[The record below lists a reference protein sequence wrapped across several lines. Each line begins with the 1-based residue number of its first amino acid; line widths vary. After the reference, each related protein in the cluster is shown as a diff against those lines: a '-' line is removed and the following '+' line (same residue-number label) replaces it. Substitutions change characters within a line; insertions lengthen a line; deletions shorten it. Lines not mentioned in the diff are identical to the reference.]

1 MCQRRILYDGICVY
15 GIFEKNKI
23 KEKTNEQE
31 RKIYNLYSPKVR
43 QNLKPRRTEMK
54 QTEYNIKTRQCKTNY
69 SPDPW
74 GELKAIN
81 DRAIIDNMIRDY
93 TYINKKQNVLREDL
107 I

>member
-15 GIFEKNKI
+15 GIFEKNKT
-23 KEKTNEQE
+23 KEEK
-31 RKIYNLYSPKVR
+31 
-43 QNLKPRRTEMK
+43 MK
-54 QTEYNIKTRQCKTNY
+54 QTIYNIKTRQCETNY
-69 SPDPW
+69 SLDPW

>member
-15 GIFEKNKI
+15 GIFEKNKT
-23 KEKTNEQE
+23 KEEK
-31 RKIYNLYSPKVR
+31 
-43 QNLKPRRTEMK
+43 MK
-54 QTEYNIKTRQCKTNY
+54 QTIYNIKTRQCETNY

-81 DRAIIDNMIRDY
+81 DRAIIDNMIKDY

>member
-15 GIFEKNKI
+15 GIFEKNKT
-23 KEKTNEQE
+23 KEEK
-31 RKIYNLYSPKVR
+31 
-43 QNLKPRRTEMK
+43 MK
-54 QTEYNIKTRQCKTNY
+54 QTIYNIKTRQCKTNY

-93 TYINKKQNVLREDL
+93 TQLNIKQGVTREQLRG
-107 I
+107 

>member
-1 MCQRRILYDGICVY
+1 MY
-15 GIFEKNKI
+15 GIFKKI
-23 KEKTNEQE
+23 
-31 RKIYNLYSPKVR
+31 
-43 QNLKPRRTEMK
+43 KPRRTEMK

>member
-1 MCQRRILYDGICVY
+1 
-15 GIFEKNKI
+15 
-23 KEKTNEQE
+23 
-31 RKIYNLYSPKVR
+31 
-43 QNLKPRRTEMK
+43 MK
-54 QTEYNIKTRQCKTNY
+54 QTVYNIKTRQCETNY

>member
-1 MCQRRILYDGICVY
+1 MERESWI
-15 GIFEKNKI
+15 KI
-23 KEKTNEQE
+23 YKLKEKTNEQE

-54 QTEYNIKTRQCKTNY
+54 QTIYNIKTRQCETNY
-69 SPDPW
+69 SPDPG

>member
-1 MCQRRILYDGICVY
+1 
-15 GIFEKNKI
+15 
-23 KEKTNEQE
+23 
-31 RKIYNLYSPKVR
+31 
-43 QNLKPRRTEMK
+43 MK

-74 GELKAIN
+74 GELKEIN
-81 DRAIIDNMIRDY
+81 DRAIIDNMIKDY

>member
-1 MCQRRILYDGICVY
+1 
-15 GIFEKNKI
+15 
-23 KEKTNEQE
+23 
-31 RKIYNLYSPKVR
+31 
-43 QNLKPRRTEMK
+43 MK

-81 DRAIIDNMIRDY
+81 DRAIIDNMLDAY
-93 TYINKKQNVLREDL
+93 TYVNKKQNVSREDL

>member
-31 RKIYNLYSPKVR
+31 RKIYNLCSPKVR

>member
-1 MCQRRILYDGICVY
+1 
-15 GIFEKNKI
+15 
-23 KEKTNEQE
+23 
-31 RKIYNLYSPKVR
+31 
-43 QNLKPRRTEMK
+43 MK
-54 QTEYNIKTRQCKTNY
+54 QTIYNATTGYCETNY

-74 GELKAIN
+74 GELKEIN

>member
-1 MCQRRILYDGICVY
+1 MERESWI
-15 GIFEKNKI
+15 KI
-23 KEKTNEQE
+23 YKLKEKTNEQE

-81 DRAIIDNMIRDY
+81 DRAIIDNMIKDY

>member
-1 MCQRRILYDGICVY
+1 
-15 GIFEKNKI
+15 
-23 KEKTNEQE
+23 
-31 RKIYNLYSPKVR
+31 
-43 QNLKPRRTEMK
+43 MK
-54 QTEYNIKTRQCKTNY
+54 QTIYNIKTRQCETNY

-107 I
+107 ILKLKKEE

>member
-1 MCQRRILYDGICVY
+1 MQPKSATK
-15 GIFEKNKI
+15 FKAKEEK
-23 KEKTNEQE
+23 
-31 RKIYNLYSPKVR
+31 
-43 QNLKPRRTEMK
+43 MK

-74 GELKAIN
+74 GELKEIN

>member
-1 MCQRRILYDGICVY
+1 
-15 GIFEKNKI
+15 
-23 KEKTNEQE
+23 
-31 RKIYNLYSPKVR
+31 
-43 QNLKPRRTEMK
+43 MK
-54 QTEYNIKTRQCKTNY
+54 QTEYNIKTRQCETNY

>member
-1 MCQRRILYDGICVY
+1 
-15 GIFEKNKI
+15 
-23 KEKTNEQE
+23 
-31 RKIYNLYSPKVR
+31 
-43 QNLKPRRTEMK
+43 MK

-93 TYINKKQNVLREDL
+93 TQLNIKQGVTREQLRG
-107 I
+107 

>member
-1 MCQRRILYDGICVY
+1 MCQRRILYDGICVN

-81 DRAIIDNMIRDY
+81 DRAIIDNMIKDY